1 MDRKPTA
8 KKERRRLKANIQ
20 VQQIQE
26 RNKGIQ
32 ETLIRLEHELHTK
45 EQIIEHLLNEGSS
58 SEEYEE
64 ISIEDSILSVE
75 AIEGSNQRHYQTARG
90 LQVGLET
97 PVTRTEVNRVAR
109 SAGVHKEQESTPRT
123 ITKKK
128 TKQEEQKEGLQKA
141 IAWARDRKNYRE
153 QKKKENDYQRRNSND
168 ECYNGRGARAERK

>member
-8 KKERRRLKANIQ
+8 KKERRRLKANIL

-123 ITKKK
+123 ITRKK
-128 TKQEEQKEGLQKA
+128 TKQEERKEGFQKA
-141 IAWARDRKNYRE
+141 KAWARDRKNYRE
-153 QKKKENDYQRRNSND
+153 QK
-168 ECYNGRGARAERK
+168 RKRK